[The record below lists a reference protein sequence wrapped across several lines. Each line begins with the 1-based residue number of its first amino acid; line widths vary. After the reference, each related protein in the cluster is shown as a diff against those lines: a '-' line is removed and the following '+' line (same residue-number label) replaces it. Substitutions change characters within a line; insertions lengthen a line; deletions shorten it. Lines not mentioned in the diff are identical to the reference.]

1 MTRASL
7 HSQSTGSAESTS
19 SNEVLDGLYAVH
31 DELGSGGFGK
41 VKLATHLL
49 TGQKVAIKII
59 DKQAIGDDL
68 PRVTKELEALRKLS
82 HQNICRLYQHIETE
96 EKFYIVMEFCSGG
109 EMFDYIVKKERLQES
124 EARHFFRQLVQAI
137 AYVHNMGFAHRDL
150 KPENLLLTEDLQLKL
165 IDFGLCAHP
174 RMGLNRP
181 LDTCCGSPAYAA
193 PELIQAS
200 GKAYLGHEADVWSMG
215 VLLYALLCGT
225 LPFEDDNMQVLYR
238 KITRGIYNEPAFL
251 SQGSKELLRSML
263 QVNPKNRITVK
274 ELIEHEWINMNYSHT
289 LKWQSIYDPKIVDED
304 VTREIACHFCR
315 SYREMESMLKEWRFD
330 YITATYF
337 LLLNLKRKGMQYALP
352 VRRVSYETGSEKQN
366 ILTSPTIHASL
377 GQDLDRSGLEEGV
390 VLDENDGCAESS
402 SSEGENLKPAVDDDI
417 FLKPHARL
425 GVHDRLLENWII
437 NAFFFFLQNAS
448 YARAMLNMPAI
459 YTGRSPK
466 RLQDYN
472 VYHPGGDSQVL
483 NYPAFATPVRKR
495 GKPIIPL
502 QFDIQACGRIGDFNK
517 ENFRPATVRV
527 RGPFK
532 VCDETRPRSGVY
544 VTPARNPLHSVFV
557 TPKQSRSHSSERNTP
572 PSTPGSCG
580 ERAPRSATKT
590 PRLRQRVFASLERQ
604 ADRMINLLTPRKL
617 KNTSPG
623 VLKHTK
629 TMVNVSITSSRNPDL
644 VRCEL
649 IKAFADEHL
658 SIEQRG
664 WKITGKKRDDCGR
677 FMTVELEIVLIEM
690 GNQERL
696 VGVKRKRLSGDA
708 FMYKKVCEQI
718 LRLAGL

>member
-1 MTRASL
+1 MTRASV
-7 HSQSTGSAESTS
+7 HSQSSGSADSAL
-19 SNEVLDGLYAVH
+19 SNDVLDGFYALH

-59 DKQAIGDDL
+59 DKRAIGEDL

-96 EKFYIVMEFCSGG
+96 DKFYIVMEFCSGG

-137 AYVHNMGFAHRDL
+137 AYVHSMGFAHRDL

-174 RMGLNRP
+174 RMGLSRP

-193 PELIQAS
+193 PELIQ

-225 LPFEDDNMQVLYR
+225 LPFEDDNMQILYR
-238 KITRGIYNEPAFL
+238 KITRGIYNEPGFL

-274 ELIEHEWINMNYSHT
+274 QLIEHEWINMNYSHI
-289 LKWQSIYDPKIVDED
+289 LKWQSIYDPKIVDAD
-304 VTREIACHFCR
+304 VTKEISIHFGKP
-315 SYREMESMLKEWRFD
+315 YAEMEAILKEWRFD

-337 LLLNLKRKGMQYALP
+337 LLLTMKRRGMKYALP
-352 VRRVSYETGSEKQN
+352 MRKMAYESGVGKQN

-377 GQDLDRSGLEEGV
+377 GQDLDRSGLDDDGDV
-390 VLDENDGCAESS
+390 DENVFPKDNNLVEASKMKSS
-402 SSEGENLKPAVDDDI
+402 DDDL
-417 FLKPHARL
+417 FLKP
-425 GVHDRLLENWII
+425 VMTHDGRDKM
-437 NAFFFFLQNAS
+437 NAS
-448 YARAMLNMPAI
+448 FVHAVYARP
-459 YTGRSPK
+459 
-466 RLQDYN
+466 LQDFNLYCG
-472 VYHPGGDSQVL
+472 GGDFQIP
-483 NYPAFATPVRKR
+483 NYPGFATPVRKR
-495 GKPIIPL
+495 GKPTIPSSIDVPTYGRC
-502 QFDIQACGRIGDFNK
+502 FDINK

-532 VCDETRPRSGVY
+532 VYDEGRPRSGIY
-544 VTPARNPLHSVFV
+544 ATPARTAPQSAFV
-557 TPKQSRSHSSERNTP
+557 TPKPSRAHSSEQSTP
-572 PSTPGSCG
+572 PSTVGSCG

-604 ADRMINLLTPRKL
+604 ADKMINLLTPRKL
-617 KNTSPG
+617 KSSSPG
-623 VLKHTK
+623 ILKHTK

-644 VRCEL
+644 VRREL

-664 WKITGKKRDDCGR
+664 WKITGRKRDDCGR
-677 FMTVELEIVLIEM
+677 SMTVELEIVLIEM
-690 GNQERL
+690 GNQDRL
-696 VGVKRKRLSGDA
+696 VGVKRKRLSGDS
-708 FMYKKVCEQI
+708 FLYKKVCEQI